1 MYASLFP
8 QGPVRNLVL
17 LSSPTEFAPR
27 NPGLLGYW
35 TLSSRKG
42 GALFD
47 PAVVPRFLGN
57 LPTDLASSLINASA
71 SLQADAFGAAARSLS
86 LGVYDV
92 ALREIRAW
100 VERDVSLRSWLAVS
114 EWVADAAPF
123 PGETFRRWVRDFY
136 QRDGLVKGE
145 VKLRGRRVGLS
156 NIECAL
162 LSVSG
167 K

>member
-35 TLSSRKG
+35 TLSSRNG

-47 PAVVPRFLGN
+47 PAVVPRFLGS

-114 EWVADAAPF
+114 EWVDDAAPF

-136 QRDGLVKGE
+136 QRDGLVKG
-145 VKLRGRRVGLS
+145 R
-156 NIECAL
+156 
-162 LSVSG
+162 
-167 K
+167 